1 MEETGPHTQTI
12 QEWVRSPAPHGK
24 LERENQRHLGAEARA
39 DAGVQSRY
47 TSQELHTYTYT

>member
-47 TSQELHTYTYT
+47 TLQELHTYTYT